1 MECSYTPTYADRTT
15 QHDGRACVAS
25 NDSSTSTMSP
35 THLCTCSYTTTYDCL
50 PQKAKVWCQ
59 HLIRARPTYSV
70 VYMCRVATPRLL
82 ALTLARGSGP
92 GPGSWPW
99 PRLLALPR
107 SPGAGFWPWRPS
119 VTETLCSDNTG
130 QMLVIPYIPNI
141 SQLISLSISQS
152 IS

>member
-1 MECSYTPTYADRTT
+1 MKNPDSRFFFQRHFVMRNFYFVFLNTLEFSYTPTYADRTT

-92 GPGSWPW
+92 AWPW
-99 PRLLALPR
+99 LLAMAPAPGPAPEPWRWLLAL
-107 SPGAGFWPWRPS
+107 AAK
-119 VTETLCSDNTG
+119 CH
-130 QMLVIPYIPNI
+130 
-141 SQLISLSISQS
+141 
-152 IS
+152 